1 MMKDIFY
8 FLLGALVGAVF
19 ALLFA
24 PQSGDELRANLQSSA
39 EKEWSALQEQL
50 QVEMQK
56 INQRLDQIQSGP
68 KQTDSEPEQVADA
81 GAEESQAAE
90 AAA

>member
-8 FLLGALVGAVF
+8 FLLGALIGAVF

-24 PQSGDELRANLQSSA
+24 PQSGDELRANLQASA
-39 EKEWSALQEQL
+39 EKEWSGLQEQL

-56 INQRLDQIQSGP
+56 INQRLDLIQSGP
-68 KQTDSEPEQVADA
+68 KQTDSEPEQAADA
-81 GAEESQAAE
+81 GAEESEAAE
-90 AAA
+90 AAT